1 MSSPLVGRMSINM
14 NDASVITKEVQRP
27 APHGCR
33 VLVITANDSESLRN
47 PLCYIY

>member
-27 APHGCR
+27 APRRATAAGC
-33 VLVITANDSESLRN
+33 
-47 PLCYIY
+47 